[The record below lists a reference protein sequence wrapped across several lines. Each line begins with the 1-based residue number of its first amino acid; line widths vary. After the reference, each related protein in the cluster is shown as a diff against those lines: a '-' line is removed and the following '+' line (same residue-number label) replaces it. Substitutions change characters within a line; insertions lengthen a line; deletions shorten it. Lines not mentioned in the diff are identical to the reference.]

1 MTLHTRRTFLAT
13 LGVAAIGI
21 ASRDALADGVL
32 LAPHRKLKKVGL
44 QLYTVRDLMKADLP
58 GTLRK
63 VAQIGYKEVEFAG
76 YYGRTPAQIRALLKQ
91 NGLTSPS
98 SHIGLDILEKD
109 SVRAFAD
116 AKAIG
121 HQWVTMPYIPEERRK
136 TVDDWNKIIDLLNQ
150 LGPQAKAAGLRLA
163 YHNHDFEIRPVD
175 GVRPLDMMLSKTDPA
190 LVDFEMD
197 LYWVVFGGGDP
208 LDFFNRY
215 PKRFA
220 LVHVKDSAGPP
231 DNKMVDVG
239 KGTIDFPKIFAQSDK
254 AGIKHYFVEHDQP
267 ADPIASIRNSYKY
280 LSTVRF

>member
-1 MTLHTRRTFLAT
+1 MPTRRNFLAT
-13 LGVAAIGI
+13 LGVAALGI

-32 LAPHRKLKKVGL
+32 LAPKRKLKKVGL

-58 GTLRK
+58 GTLRN
-63 VAQIGYKEVEFAG
+63 VAHIGYKEVEFAG
-76 YYGRTPAQIRALLKQ
+76 YFGRSPAQIRALLKQ

-109 SVRAFAD
+109 SVSAFAE

-121 HQWVTMPYIPEERRK
+121 HQWVTVPYIPEERRK
-136 TVDDWNKIIDLLNQ
+136 TVDDWNRIIDLLNK

-163 YHNHDFEIRPVD
+163 YHNHDFEIRPVN
-175 GVRPLDMMLSKTDPA
+175 GVRPLDMMLDKTDPS

-208 LDFFNRY
+208 IDFFNRH

-220 LVHVKDSAGPP
+220 MVHVKDSAGPP

-267 ADPIASIRNSYKY
+267 ADPIATIRNSYQY
-280 LSTVRF
+280 LHALRY